1 MIYKDANGVTHEA
14 YLNSDSKN
22 EIILTAGAIG
32 SPQLL
37 MLSGIG
43 PGYHLQKH
51 GIQVV
56 VDQPLVGQGMAD
68 NPMNVLLIPSPLP
81 VEVSL
86 VQVVGIT
93 RFDTFIEGASGLSL
107 VYPLAQRLAKSFRL
121 ILNEVSTSLT

>member
-1 MIYKDANGVTHEA
+1 MIYKDAYGVRHQA
-14 YLNSDSKN
+14 YLKRNSKN

-43 PGYHLQKH
+43 PGYHLRTH

-56 VDQPLVGQGMAD
+56 VNQPLVGQGMAD

-93 RFDTFIEGASGLSL
+93 KFNTFIEGASGLSF
-107 VYPLAQRLAKSFRL
+107 VYPLARRLAKRFRL
-121 ILNEVSTSLT
+121 FLNQVSS